1 MPTTDYTNDDDNML
15 DLYRESYKVLRES
28 YNSKIATGQDQFTP
42 KLQARGNPNTR
53 LSYASYFE
61 EDDEQSDLEI
71 GTQAIY
77 QKTGEIVNIVNF
89 DSKNKTATIELSDET
104 KLHHVPASELDQAL

>member
-1 MPTTDYTNDDDNML
+1 MATNDYSSDDNNIL
-15 DLYRESYKVLRES
+15 NLYNEGVGQLSGSL
-28 YNSKIATGQDQFTP
+28 AAGQDQFTP

-77 QKTGEIVNIVNF
+77 QKTGEVVNIVNF
-89 DSKNKTATIELSDET
+89 DSKNKTATVELSDET
-104 KLHHVPASELDQAL
+104 KLHHIPASELDQAL